1 VLWHAVRSAPH
12 VLGGV
17 RLLEKLGVSMSAPAR
32 DDAPIATVADDG
44 HGLQRRDS
52 RVSVERA
59 LGSVTR
65 QGIYEQLRA
74 EGSPTTVREV
84 AARFGLH
91 PNVARTHLET
101 LADAGLLAVG
111 LRRHPG
117 GGRPAKLYC
126 AVDEDPASPSVAG
139 GGASSLQVRLLAALA
154 DPDPPV
160 ATDRPAESRAHEVG
174 AVEGRRL
181 VAPLAPE
188 QPRPLGATAE
198 VVIRALRPHAPQ
210 ARVRRASAEGVEV
223 AGLAAAFA
231 DVAEVR
237 PALAEALARGLLE
250 GAFAGAGAPVTS
262 APGEAPADGEPTV
275 RVRPVETAA
284 RGRRAPQPGHR
295 VDARGLPRE
304 DGVVRAMREV
314 TRLREGEV
322 LEVLAEGPGSPAAFA
337 GWVDRAGHELLGVER
352 AVDRHGRPAIRL
364 LIRKGRP
371 GR

>member
-1 VLWHAVRSAPH
+1 
-12 VLGGV
+12 
-17 RLLEKLGVSMSAPAR
+17 MSAPAR
-32 DDAPIATVADDG
+32 DDAPIAAVAEDG
-44 HGLQRRDS
+44 HGLHRRDS

-59 LGSVTR
+59 LGSPTR
-65 QGIYEQLRA
+65 QGIYERLRA
-74 EGSPTTVREV
+74 EGSPRTVREV

-126 AVDEDPASPSVAG
+126 AVDEDAASPSVPG
-139 GGASSLQVRLLAALA
+139 GGATGLQVRLLAELA
-154 DPDPPV
+154 DPDPPA

-181 VAPLAPE
+181 VAPLAAERP
-188 QPRPLGATAE
+188 QPLEATAE
-198 VVIRALRPHAPQ
+198 TVIRALRPHAPQ
-210 ARVRRASAEGVEV
+210 VRVARASAAEVEV
-223 AGLAAAFA
+223 TGLAEALG
-231 DVAEVR
+231 DVAETR

-250 GAFAGAGAPVTS
+250 GAFAGAGAPVT
-262 APGEAPADGEPTV
+262 AVPGQAPADGEPTV
-275 RVRPVETAA
+275 RVRPVEPTG
-284 RGRRAPQPGHR
+284 RGRRAPRPAHR

-352 AVDRHGRPAIRL
+352 AVDRHGRPGIRL
-364 LIRKGRP
+364 LIRKGP
-371 GR
+371 GAR